1 MASIARPMTPMDLLK
16 FNPCNLDH
24 LTETYNIGFYLDY
37 FTRWPNLC
45 KVIENENGQ
54 IEAYILGK
62 VEASPFPAPIEP
74 YDPSLKIYQKK
85 FSNYL
90 PWHAHITCLTV
101 APSARRLGH
110 ATKLSEALEQ
120 VGDEQDAWFVDLFVR
135 VENEAAIKLYEKMG
149 YSIYR
154 RIIDYYNDGSD
165 AFDMRKPLKR
175 DKLRK
180 TVRPNGENIKVDPSE
195 VW

>member
-1 MASIARPMTPMDLLK
+1 MSSIRPMTPLDLLK

-37 FTRWPNLC
+37 FRQWPKLC
-45 KVIENENGQ
+45 KVIEGPNGQ

-62 VEASPFPAPIEP
+62 VESSPTPAPIEP
-74 YDPSLKIYQKK
+74 YDPAMNLYRKGK

-101 APSARRLGH
+101 APAARRLGY
-110 ATKLSEALEQ
+110 ATKLSEAIEKA
-120 VGDEQDAWFVDLFVR
+120 GDEANAWFVDLFVR
-135 VENEAAIKLYEKMG
+135 VENEAAIRLYEKMG
-149 YSIYR
+149 YSVFR
-154 RIIDYYNDGSD
+154 RITDYYSDGSD
-165 AFDMRKPLKR
+165 AFDMRKPLRR
-175 DKLRK
+175 DKARK
-180 TVRPNGENIKVDPSE
+180 TVRPNGENIRVTPDQ

>member
-1 MASIARPMTPMDLLK
+1 MASTARPMTPMDLLK

-37 FTRWPNLC
+37 FTKWPNLC

-62 VEASPFPAPIEP
+62 VEASPFPAPIDP

-149 YSIYR
+149 YSIFR
-154 RIIDYYNDGSD
+154 RISDHYNDGSD

-175 DKLRK
+175 DKQRK
-180 TVRPNGENIKVDPSE
+180 TVRPNGENIKIDPTE

>member
-1 MASIARPMTPMDLLK
+1 MGRSRPIVSRCQQASPPQTPLELMRLIL
-16 FNPCNLDH
+16 P
-24 LTETYNIGFYLDY
+24 TS
-37 FTRWPNLC
+37 
-45 KVIENENGQ
+45 V
-54 IEAYILGK
+54 LGK

-85 FSNYL
+85 FSSYL

-154 RIIDYYNDGSD
+154 RITDYYNDGSD

-175 DKLRK
+175 DKQRK

>member
-1 MASIARPMTPMDLLK
+1 MSSLRPMTPMDLLK

-37 FTRWPNLC
+37 FTRWPQLC
-45 KVIENENGQ
+45 KVIEGANGQ

-62 VEASPFPAPIEP
+62 VEASPDQAPVEP
-74 YDPSLKIYQKK
+74 YDPGLKIYQKK
-85 FSNYL
+85 YPNYL

-101 APSARRLGH
+101 APAARRLGH

-120 VGDEQDAWFVDLFVR
+120 AGDEHNAWFVDLFVR
-135 VENEAAIKLYEKMG
+135 VENEAAIKLYKKMG
-149 YSIYR
+149 YSVYR
-154 RIIDYYNDGSD
+154 RITDYYNDGSD
-165 AFDMRKPLKR
+165 AYDMRKPLKR
-175 DKLRK
+175 DKQRK
-180 TVRPNGENIKVDPSE
+180 TVRPNGENIKVNPAE

>member
-24 LTETYNIGFYLDY
+24 LTETYNIGFYLD
-37 FTRWPNLC
+37 
-45 KVIENENGQ
+45 NEMAQ
-54 IEAYILGK
+54 PVQILGK

-85 FSNYL
+85 FSSYL

-154 RIIDYYNDGSD
+154 RITDYYNDGSD

-175 DKLRK
+175 DKQRK

>member
-1 MASIARPMTPMDLLK
+1 MASTARPMTPMDLLK

-37 FTRWPNLC
+37 FTRWPSLC

-154 RIIDYYNDGSD
+154 RITDYYNDGSD

-175 DKLRK
+175 DKQRK

>member
-1 MASIARPMTPMDLLK
+1 MAITRPMTPMDLLG

-37 FTRWPNLC
+37 FTKWPNLC
-45 KVIENENGQ
+45 KVIESETGQ

-62 VEASPFPAPIEP
+62 VEASPFPAPVEP
-74 YDPSLKIYQKK
+74 YDPGLKIYQKK
-85 FSNYL
+85 WSNYL

-110 ATKLSEALEQ
+110 ATKLSEALEL
-120 VGDEQDAWFVDLFVR
+120 VGDEQKAWFVDLFVR
-135 VENEAAIKLYEKMG
+135 IENEAAIKLYKRMG
-149 YSIYR
+149 YSVYR
-154 RIIDYYNDGSD
+154 RITDYYNDGSD
-165 AFDMRKPLKR
+165 AYDMRKPLKR
-175 DKLRK
+175 DRQRK
-180 TVRPNGENIKVDPSE
+180 TVRPNGEDIKVDPSE

>member
-1 MASIARPMTPMDLLK
+1 MASTARPMTPMDLLK

-37 FTRWPNLC
+37 FTKWPNLC
-45 KVIENENGQ
+45 KVIENETGQ

-154 RIIDYYNDGSD
+154 RITGYYNDGSD

-175 DKLRK
+175 DKQRK